1 MDWHDFKLWAA
12 IAGGV
17 GVAASLSTAKTWAAR
32 LGAIGSGVFFAI
44 VFTEPILHW
53 LELDVEVYEFAVAA
67 LLALTGD
74 RIARR
79 VSDFVDNGSLPWGR
93 K

>member
-1 MDWHDFKLWAA
+1 MDWQDLKLIAA

-17 GVAASLSTAKTWAAR
+17 LVAAALSKAKSWAER

-44 VFTEPILHW
+44 VFTDPVLHW
-53 LELDVEVYEFAVAA
+53 LALDAEVYKFAVAG